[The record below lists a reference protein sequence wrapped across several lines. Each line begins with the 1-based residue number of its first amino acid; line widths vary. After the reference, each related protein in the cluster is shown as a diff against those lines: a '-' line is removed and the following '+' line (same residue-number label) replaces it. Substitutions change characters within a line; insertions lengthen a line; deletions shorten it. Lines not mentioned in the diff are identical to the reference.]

1 MNFSKRI
8 IMLALLAFAAMFP
21 CNFAYADE
29 SGLFSQAELVQ
40 IVEQINSGAITQEQ
54 ISQMLASGEITQ
66 AQVDQ
71 VKSIYGS
78 ATTTPTT
85 VSAFPTFSTVTTTT
99 TARAKSD
106 GELYKKTTP
115 TLEIQTVAM
124 QVGGYLTQ
132 LQTYDQAFQNMD
144 ATMMN
149 RQKERKSESANN
161 RYALL
166 DAGENAVFQPEV
178 KFEDTRGLWARPYVG
193 FESDKLSG
201 GPKVSNVSYGTF
213 FGGDTEMFEFGNG
226 WKGNVGLYGAY
237 NGSYLDYDG
246 VGIYMNGG
254 TFGTVGTVY
263 KNNFFGGVT
272 VNAGAQSGMA
282 SSILGDYNTVII
294 TSGVAAKAGY
304 NFEFKDG
311 DIILQPSMMMS
322 YSYVDTFD
330 YKTSYG
336 YKVTTNPLHAMQL
349 EPGIKLIWNTKSGW
363 QPYANVSFAWTLL
376 DKVHSEIAG
385 YRLPEMSL
393 SPYVKYGVGVHK
405 KWNNRFS
412 LSEQTYI
419 YNGGRNGVGLNM
431 DCRWAVGRDRL

>member
-21 CNFAYADE
+21 CNFACADE
-29 SGLFSQAELVQ
+29 SGLFSQSELVQ
-40 IVEQINSGAITQEQ
+40 IVEKINSGAITQEQ
-54 ISQMLASGEITQ
+54 ISQMLAAGEITQ

-71 VKSIYGS
+71 VKAYMEAQQPQQPSQPSQPSQPQQPQQPVQNPMANYI
-78 ATTTPTT
+78 
-85 VSAFPTFSTVTTTT
+85 
-99 TARAKSD
+99 
-106 GELYKKTTP
+106 KKITP

-178 KFEDTRGLWARPYVG
+178 KFEDARGLWARPYVG

-246 VGIYMNGG
+246 VGIYMNGR
-254 TFGTVGTVY
+254 
-263 KNNFFGGVT
+263 
-272 VNAGAQSGMA
+272 
-282 SSILGDYNTVII
+282 
-294 TSGVAAKAGY
+294 
-304 NFEFKDG
+304 
-311 DIILQPSMMMS
+311 
-322 YSYVDTFD
+322 YV
-330 YKTSYG
+330 
-336 YKVTTNPLHAMQL
+336 
-349 EPGIKLIWNTKSGW
+349 
-363 QPYANVSFAWTLL
+363 
-376 DKVHSEIAG
+376 
-385 YRLPEMSL
+385 
-393 SPYVKYGVGVHK
+393 
-405 KWNNRFS
+405 
-412 LSEQTYI
+412 
-419 YNGGRNGVGLNM
+419 RNSRNCL
-431 DCRWAVGRDRL
+431 